1 MGYTKTKK
9 LLCHSL
15 VLSMT
20 VSMMAV
26 APDSS
31 AASAK
36 RFSAFSFHTAHA
48 VDPLGR
54 TYRNGRSPLPVR

>member
-31 AASAK
+31 AAKKKAK
-36 RFSAFSFHTAHA
+36 LAKNHYH
-48 VDPLGR
+48 
-54 TYRNGRSPLPVR
+54 